1 MHITQ
6 PESAGP
12 GADTNSPRTDNPF
25 IEKSSSL
32 PFGQDLSLDSITGP
46 TYLTAQTLVQQ
57 VAYTLSDKIFAYSV
71 DSFDLDVA
79 VKHWQKQ
86 GEKNA
91 FGYETGVSSLETRT
105 GAGAIAL
112 GYMFS
117 NDYDLTKRHIPQSIV
132 ASSSTLGH
140 LRPVL
145 DQLSLLYSVA
155 NPLIA
160 HIAAVDYTANT
171 AAGLV
176 TDYVSS
182 LTIAEDLGLG
192 LVCSPSVFETQH
204 MALFA
209 TLLSSILPTIHTYDG
224 ISVGRETARL
234 VDTLDQTRLYN
245 SYKAVLQAVSEVDK
259 KHSDNAGRT
268 VRLLQAFNDEFGE
281 DYKLFDYYGHEEP
294 ESVLVVFGTVE
305 ASLTAQ
311 VATALAKDGDKL
323 GVINVRVYRPFVE
336 EAFLEVLPKST
347 RYVAV
352 LGQVKDEAA
361 VFDPAEYSSLFSDV
375 LAAVQFSIDSNVQ
388 VTDVKYSR
396 EQVWTPSNILDVF
409 QQIYGEK
416 TQSGEVRSYVDI
428 LNTADVRQ
436 YAFWDLDESSAANA
450 PLAIGKLLSSDSSK
464 NVFVR
469 TGHDNLVCGGTIRTD
484 IRNADYTIEAPYAI
498 EQADVTFVG
507 EATLLQEFDILSNVK
522 VDSNLIV
529 RLPGVKDENIEKE
542 LPATLR
548 KTIFSKDVELF
559 VLDPTLSESVNEDPS
574 LETYL
579 TQLAFLKVAR
589 EDLLTSGLS
598 KLAAINGNSEIFT
611 KLTAELENALREFEV
626 PESWGIVDEDVQPL
640 SLPSDVNVNSFA
652 AFDRIEPEPPSL
664 LKSWV
669 VAAKGLSFKEAY
681 GTNAALRPDLGVTT
695 FVSHIKE
702 HRRLTPLSYDR
713 NIFHIEFDL
722 GDSGLKYAIGEA
734 LGIHAENNKAEVEQF
749 IKWYG
754 LNADEIVQ
762 VPSREDNNVLVNR
775 TVYQSLVQNV
785 DIFGRPPKRFYEAL
799 AEFADDEKERKEL
812 LTLGGPEGANE
823 FKRRAEVDT
832 ITFADVLLEYPSA
845 HPSFHDIVR
854 IVNPMKRREYSIA
867 SSQHVT
873 PNSVSLL
880 IVTVNWVDPKG
891 RDRFG
896 QATRYLNGLAVG
908 SPVTVSVKPSVMK
921 LPPKTT
927 APIIMAGLGTGLA
940 PFRAFVQE
948 RAYQKQ
954 QGHEIGEV
962 LLYMGARHQ
971 REEYLYG
978 EEWEA
983 YQDAGI
989 ITLLGRAFSRDQ
1001 PQKIYIQDRMRQ
1013 TLTDIRKAYLANEG
1027 SFYLCGPTWP
1037 VPDVTEVLQ
1046 EAIEVEHKAK
1056 IARGDT
1062 EGKSKKVDS
1071 RREIETLK
1079 EAQRYVLEVY

>member
-1 MHITQ
+1 MHFQ
-6 PESAGP
+6 QAESAGP
-12 GADTNSPRTDNPF
+12 GAEEQKPKDFTQ
-25 IEKSSSL
+25 KSSSL
-32 PFGQDLSLDSITGP
+32 PFGQDLALDSITGP

-57 VAYTLSDKIFAYSV
+57 VAYTLSDKIFAYSAN
-71 DSFDLDVA
+71 SFDLDVA
-79 VKHWQKQ
+79 VKYWQQQ

-91 FGYETGVSSLETRT
+91 FGYETGVTSLETRT

-117 NDYDLTKRHIPQSIV
+117 KDYDLTKRHIPQSIV
-132 ASSSTLGH
+132 ASSSTLH
-140 LRPVL
+140 YLRPVL
-145 DQLSLLYSVA
+145 DQLSLLYAVA

-160 HIAAVDYTANT
+160 HIAAVDYTANS

-182 LTIAEDLGLG
+182 LTLAEELGLG
-192 LVCSPSVFETQH
+192 LVCSPSVFEAQH

-234 VDTLDQTRLYN
+234 VDTLDQTRLHN
-245 SYKAVLQAVSEVDK
+245 SYQAVLQAVSEVDK
-259 KHSDNAGRT
+259 KHSDNAGRV

-305 ASLTAQ
+305 ASLAAQ

-323 GVINVRVYRPFVE
+323 GVVNVRVYRPFVE

-347 RYVAV
+347 QNIAV

-361 VFDPAEYSSLFSDV
+361 VFDPAEYSNLFSDV
-375 LAAVQFSIDSNVQ
+375 LATVQFSVDRNVQ

-416 TQSGEVRSYVDI
+416 TQSEEVRSYVDI

-436 YAFWDLDESSAANA
+436 YTFWNLDETPAANA
-450 PLAIGKLLSSDSSK
+450 PVALGKLFSSDSSK

-469 TGHDNLVCGGTIRTD
+469 TGHDNLVRGGTVRTD
-484 IRNADYTIEAPYAI
+484 IRNADYTIEAPYSV

-507 EATLLQEFDILSNVK
+507 DETLLQEFDVLNNVK
-522 VDSNLIV
+522 GDSSLIV
-529 RLPGVKDENIEKE
+529 KLPGAKDEDIEKR
-542 LPATLR
+542 LSPALR
-548 KTIFSKDVELF
+548 KTILGKDVELF
-559 VLDPTLSESVNEDPS
+559 VLDPTLSESVVKDPS

-579 TQLAFLKVAR
+579 TQLAFLKIAR

-598 KLAAINGNSEIFT
+598 KLAAINGSSDIFA
-611 KLTAELENALREFEV
+611 KLTGELETALREIDV
-626 PESWGIVDEDVQPL
+626 PVSWGVVDEDVQPIH
-640 SLPSDVNVNSFA
+640 LPSDVNVNSFT
-652 AFDRIEPEPPSL
+652 AFDRIEPEPATL
-664 LKSWV
+664 LKSWA

-681 GTNAALRPDLGVTT
+681 GTDALLRPDLGVKT
-695 FVSHIKE
+695 FVAHIKE

-734 LGIHAENNKAEVEQF
+734 LGIHAENNKAEVEEF

-754 LNADEIVQ
+754 LNPDEIVE
-762 VPSREDNNVLVNR
+762 VPSREDANVLVNR
-775 TVYQSLVQNV
+775 TVYQSLIQNV

-799 AEFADDEKERKEL
+799 AEFADDENERKEL
-812 LTLGGPEGANE
+812 LTLGGPEGAGE

-832 ITFADVLLEYPSA
+832 ITFADVLLDFPSA

-854 IVNPMKRREYSIA
+854 IVSPMKRREYSIA

-896 QATRYLNGLAVG
+896 QATRYLNDLSVG

-1013 TLTDIRKAYLANEG
+1013 SLTDIRKAYLANEG

-1056 IARGDT
+1056 IAAGSS
-1062 EGKSKKVDS
+1062 EGKPKKVDS

>member
-1 MHITQ
+1 
-6 PESAGP
+6 
-12 GADTNSPRTDNPF
+12 
-25 IEKSSSL
+25 
-32 PFGQDLSLDSITGP
+32 
-46 TYLTAQTLVQQ
+46 
-57 VAYTLSDKIFAYSV
+57 
-71 DSFDLDVA
+71 
-79 VKHWQKQ
+79 
-86 GEKNA
+86 
-91 FGYETGVSSLETRT
+91 
-105 GAGAIAL
+105 
-112 GYMFS
+112 
-117 NDYDLTKRHIPQSIV
+117 
-132 ASSSTLGH
+132 
-140 LRPVL
+140 
-145 DQLSLLYSVA
+145 
-155 NPLIA
+155 
-160 HIAAVDYTANT
+160 
-171 AAGLV
+171 
-176 TDYVSS
+176 
-182 LTIAEDLGLG
+182 
-192 LVCSPSVFETQH
+192 

-234 VDTLDQTRLYN
+234 VDTLDQARLYN
-245 SYKAVLQAVSEVDK
+245 SYQAVLQAVSEVDK
-259 KHSDNAGRT
+259 KHSDNAGRA
-268 VRLLQAFNDEFGE
+268 VRLLEAFNDEFGE

-294 ESVLVVFGTVE
+294 QSVLVVFGTVE

-336 EAFLEVLPKST
+336 EAFLEALPKSAQN
-347 RYVAV
+347 VAV
-352 LGQVKDEAA
+352 LGQVKDEAT
-361 VFDPAEYSSLFSDV
+361 VFDPAEYSTLFSDV
-375 LAAVQFSIDSNVQ
+375 LAAIEFSNSNVQ

-396 EQVWTPSNILDVF
+396 EQVWTTSNILDVF
-409 QQIYGEK
+409 QQIHGEK
-416 TQSGEVRSYVDI
+416 TGEDVRSYVDI

-436 YAFWDLDESSAANA
+436 YTFWDLDISTATNA
-450 PLAIGKLLSSDSSK
+450 PLAIGKLFSSDSSK

-469 TGHDNLVCGGTIRTD
+469 SGHDNLVRGGTVRTD
-484 IRNADYTIEAPYAI
+484 IRNADYTIEAPYSV
-498 EQADVTFVG
+498 EQADVAFVG
-507 EATLLQEFDILSNVK
+507 DESLLQEFDILSNVK
-522 VDSNLIV
+522 VDGSLIV
-529 RLPGVKDENIEKE
+529 KLPGVKNEDIEKK
-542 LPATLR
+542 LSPALR
-548 KTIFSKDVELF
+548 KTIFSRDVELF
-559 VLDPTLSESVNEDPS
+559 VLDPTLSESVVEDPS

-579 TQLAFLKVAR
+579 TQLAFLKIAR

-598 KLAAINGNSEIFT
+598 KLAAINGSSHIFK
-611 KLTAELENALREFEV
+611 KLVGELEAALREIEV
-626 PESWGIVDEDVQPL
+626 PESWGVVEEGVEPL
-640 SLPSDVNVNSFA
+640 QLPVDVNVNSFA

-664 LKSWV
+664 LKDWTI
-669 VAAKGLSFKEAY
+669 AAKGLAFKEAY
-681 GTNAALRPDLGVTT
+681 GAESALRPDLGVKT

-734 LGIHAENNKAEVEQF
+734 LGIHAENNKAEVEEF

-754 LNADEIVQ
+754 LNPEDVVE
-762 VPSREDNNVLVNR
+762 VPSREDSNVLVNR
-775 TVYQSLVQNV
+775 TVYQSLIQNV

-799 AEFADDEKERKEL
+799 AEFADDERERKEL
-812 LTLGGPEGANE
+812 LSLCGPEGANE
-823 FKRRAEVDT
+823 FKRRAEIDT

-845 HPSFHDIVR
+845 HPAFHDIVR

-896 QATRYLNGLAVG
+896 QATRYLNDLKVG

-954 QGHEIGEV
+954 QGHEIGEM

-983 YQDAGI
+983 YQDAGV

-1013 TLTDIRKAYLANEG
+1013 TLTDIRKAYLENEG

-1056 IARGDT
+1056 FAREGS
-1062 EGKSKKVDS
+1062 EGKAKKVDS

>member
-1 MHITQ
+1 MHFQQT
-6 PESAGP
+6 ESAGP
-12 GADTNSPRTDNPF
+12 GAEQNTPKDFTK
-25 IEKSSSL
+25 KSSSL
-32 PFGQDLSLDSITGP
+32 PFGQDLSYQSISGP

-57 VAYTLSDKIFAYSV
+57 VAYALSDKIFAYSAE
-71 DSFDLDVA
+71 SFDLDVA
-79 VKHWQKQ
+79 VKHWQEQ

-91 FGYETGVSSLETRT
+91 FGYQTGVSSLETRT

-117 NDYDLTKRHIPQSIV
+117 KDFDMKKRHIPQSIV
-132 ASSSTLGH
+132 ASSSTLNY
-140 LRPVL
+140 LRSSL
-145 DQLSLLYSVA
+145 DQLSALYSVA
-155 NPLIA
+155 NPLTA
-160 HIAAVDYTANT
+160 HIAAVDYSANSN
-171 AAGLV
+171 AGLV

-182 LTIAEDLGLG
+182 LTLAEDLGLG
-192 LVCSPSVFETQH
+192 LVCSPSVFEAQH
-204 MALFA
+204 MSLFA

-234 VDTLDQTRLYN
+234 VDTLDQTRLHN
-245 SYKAVLQAVSEVDK
+245 SYEAVLKAVSDVDK
-259 KHSDNAGRT
+259 KHSDPAGR
-268 VRLLQAFNDEFGE
+268 VLRLLQAFNDELGE

-311 VATALAKDGDKL
+311 VANALSKDGDKV

-336 EAFLEVLPKST
+336 EAFLEALPKST
-347 RYVAV
+347 RRVAV

-361 VFDPAEYSSLFSDV
+361 VLDPAEYSRLYSDV
-375 LAAVQFSIDSNVQ
+375 LAAIQFAFDRNVE

-396 EQVWTPSNILDVF
+396 EQVWTPSNFLDAF
-409 QQIYGEK
+409 RQIYAEK
-416 TQSGEVRSYVDI
+416 EGAEVRSYVDI
-428 LNTADVRQ
+428 LNTADVKQ
-436 YAFWDLDESSAANA
+436 YSFWNLDESLAANA
-450 PLAIGKLLSSDSSK
+450 PVVLGKLFSSDSSK

-469 TGHDNLVCGGTIRTD
+469 SGHDNLVQGGITRTD
-484 IRNADYTIEAPYAI
+484 IRNADYTIEAPYAV
-498 EQADVTFVG
+498 EQADVAFIGDLAVLK
-507 EATLLQEFDILSNVK
+507 AFDVLNSVK
-522 VDSNLIV
+522 PDGSIIV
-529 RLPGVKDENIEKE
+529 KLPGVKNEDIEKK
-542 LPATLR
+542 LSPAFR
-548 KTIFSKDVELF
+548 KVLVERDIQLF
-559 VLDPTLSESVNEDPS
+559 ALDPTLSEAVADDAT
-574 LETYL
+574 LESYL

-589 EDLLTSGLS
+589 EDLLNSGLS
-598 KLAAINGNSEIFT
+598 KLSAINGSSDVFEKLNSQ
-611 KLTAELENALREFEV
+611 LESALREVEV
-626 PESWGIVDEDVQPL
+626 PAAWGTVEEDFDPIR
-640 SLPSDVNVNSFA
+640 LPSDLNVNSFA
-652 AFDRIEPEPPSL
+652 PFDRIEPEPPTL
-664 LKSWV
+664 LKNWQ
-669 VAAKGLSFKEAY
+669 VAAKGFAFKEAF
-681 GTNAALRPDLGVTT
+681 GAANQVRPDLGFKTSVVT
-695 FVSHIKE
+695 VKE
-702 HRRLTPLSYDR
+702 RRRLTPATYDR

-722 GDSGLKYAIGEA
+722 GNSGVKYAIGEA
-734 LGIHAENNKAEVEQF
+734 LGIHAENDEKHVDEF

-754 LNADEIVQ
+754 LDPNEVVE
-762 VPSREDNNVLVNR
+762 VPSREDPNVLVNR
-775 TVYQSLVQNV
+775 TVYQSLMQNV
-785 DIFGRPPKRFYEAL
+785 DIFGRPPKRFYEML
-799 AEFADDEKERKEL
+799 AEFADDEREKREL
-812 LTLGGPEGANE
+812 LQLLSAEGATE

-832 ITFADVLLEYPSA
+832 VTYADILLEFPSA

-867 SSQHVT
+867 SAQNVT

-896 QATRYLNGLAVG
+896 QATRYLNSLRVG

-921 LPPKTT
+921 LPTKTT

-962 LLYMGARHQ
+962 LLYMGSRTQ

-1001 PQKIYIQDRMRQ
+1001 PQKIYIQDRMRESM
-1013 TLTDIRKAYLANEG
+1013 TDIRRAYLEKEG

-1046 EAIEVEHKAK
+1046 EAVEVEHKV
-1056 IARGDT
+1056 RNPGQ
-1062 EGKSKKVDS
+1062 KKVDS
-1071 RREIETLK
+1071 RREIEK
-1079 EAQRYVLEVY
+1079 MKDEGRYVLEVY